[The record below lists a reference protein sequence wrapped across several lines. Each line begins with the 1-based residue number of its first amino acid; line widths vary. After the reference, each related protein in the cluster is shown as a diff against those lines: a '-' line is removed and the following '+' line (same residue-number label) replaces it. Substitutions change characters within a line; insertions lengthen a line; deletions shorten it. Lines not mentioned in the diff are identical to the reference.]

1 MEKAQCFDCGTE
13 RKLQSFRYVVTDA
26 GISGSTYYACNT
38 ECLLEVANSEREF
51 SNAEDYLTTG
61 EAGEAQE
68 D

>member
-1 MEKAQCFDCGTE
+1 MEKAQCFDCGIE

-38 ECLLEVANSEREF
+38 ECLDELANSELDF
-51 SNAEDYLTTG
+51 NADDDYLTTG